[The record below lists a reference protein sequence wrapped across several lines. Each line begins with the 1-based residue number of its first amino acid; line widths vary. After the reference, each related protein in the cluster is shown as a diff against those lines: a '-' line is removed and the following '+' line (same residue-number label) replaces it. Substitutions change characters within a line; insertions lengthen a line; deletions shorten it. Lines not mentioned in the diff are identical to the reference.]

1 MGMEQHLA
9 NLDDEFTT
17 SCDGGGRKII
27 PKKRNGSP
35 DIPRKHECTGQSLSV
50 EIFVNRLELEL
61 GRDLKAKTSGLE
73 EPDKLNTLS
82 SRHWKN

>member
-1 MGMEQHLA
+1 MMNSPRLA
-9 NLDDEFTT
+9 MAAGE
-17 SCDGGGRKII
+17 KII